1 VVVPLLRSLSD
12 GPLGV
17 QLERL
22 LGPLGLHFTNG
33 GHGAEVVCGI
43 LGIIL
48 VLVAG
53 SIWRKRAQQ
62 KHAEHAAK
70 AA

>member
-1 VVVPLLRSLSD
+1 
-12 GPLGV
+12 
-17 QLERL
+17 
-22 LGPLGLHFTNG
+22 
-33 GHGAEVVCGI
+33 
-43 LGIIL
+43 

-53 SIWRKRAQQ
+53 SMWRKRAQQ